1 MPRAKFYPHEK
12 TLHDLRL
19 KQDDLPELI
28 QNEIDL
34 WKKNKLKTGY
44 HKEYVEESEQIA
56 SLIQE
61 WQAEPSLYEESE
73 QFDSIGSNASI
84 TNDFEINEENEDLE
98 QEQIDTEIEELE
110 KQLNEDDKVESLPN
124 HSDTELLLTTNE
136 GVKVGIL
143 HDAPESEIQ
152 TGLFVPIPNQSNP
165 FYNSLNK
172 IEKLCYTLL
181 KEVKE
186 NQIEQPVFSLEYL
199 KSRGLNDGFWSN
211 FSKLSGYEGKHFDM
225 IRVSSTPLYFQIK
238 QKS

>member
-12 TLHDLRL
+12 VLHDLRL
-19 KQDDLPELI
+19 KQEDTPESI

-34 WKKNKLKTGY
+34 WKKNKIKTGY
-44 HKEYVEESEQIA
+44 HQEYVEESQKIV

-61 WQAEPSLYEESE
+61 WQNEPSLYSESDE
-73 QFDSIGSNASI
+73 FDSIGSN
-84 TNDFEINEENEDLE
+84 TNDFEMNEENEDLE
-98 QEQIDTEIEELE
+98 NEISELIEELE
-110 KQLNEDDKVESLPN
+110 NEVSETESLPN
-124 HSDTELLLTTNE
+124 HSETIEEQKPN
-136 GVKVGIL
+136 
-143 HDAPESEIQ
+143 ESEIQ